1 MTAPVAITAAALANC
16 QGATSEAALHGAFA
30 GREAFVAAEAFCA
43 LPFATV
49 LGVLPEVEAQAP
61 WELACTPTRVARCAW
76 ASARQLAPAV
86 GRAVARWGAARVAY
100 LFASSTG
107 GLEESERM
115 LAPRPE
121 LARSSSIY
129 QYADHVV
136 DATSVALA
144 AALGVRGPRFALSTA
159 CSSSLK
165 AVALAMR
172 LIETGVCDAAV
183 VGAADSLCRTTIFGF
198 HSLGLLA
205 PTATRPFSRERA
217 GLTLGEGSA
226 YVVLER
232 APKGGSAEAALAF
245 VTGHGEASDSYH
257 HTSPHPEGRSAAA
270 CMRQALAGATLVPE
284 AIDGVSAHGT
294 GTKANDA
301 SEAAAIREVFG
312 RAVPVTASKS
322 LTGHTLGSA
331 GLTSLVLAVES
342 LRRQQLPPSAR
353 VSPVD
358 EALGLAMVEQPTSA
372 PLRHLMVNAFGF
384 GGSNASAVISAPGE
398 VRL

>member
-1 MTAPVAITAAALANC
+1 MTTPVAITAAALANC
-16 QGATSEAALHGAFA
+16 QGSTNEEALDGAFS

-49 LGVLPEVEAQAP
+49 LGVLPGVESQAP

-76 ASARQLAPAV
+76 ASARQLAPAA
-86 GRAVARWGAARVAY
+86 GRAVARWGADRVAY

-121 LARSSSIY
+121 LALSSSTY
-129 QYADHVV
+129 HYADHVV
-136 DATSVALA
+136 DAPSAALA
-144 AALGVRGPRFALSTA
+144 AALGVCGPRFALSTA

-172 LIETGVCDAAV
+172 LIEAGLCDAAV
-183 VGAADSLCRTTIFGF
+183 VGGADSLCRTTIFGF

-226 YVVLER
+226 YVLLER
-232 APKGGSAEAALAF
+232 APEGGAEAALAF

-270 CMRQALAGATLVPE
+270 CMRQALAGAALGPD
-284 AIDGVSAHGT
+284 AIDCVSAHGT

-301 SEAAAIREVFG
+301 SEAAAIREVFA

-342 LRRQQLPPSAR
+342 LRRQRLSPSAR

-358 EALGLAMVEQPTSA
+358 EALGLAMVEQPTAA

-398 VRL
+398 LRP